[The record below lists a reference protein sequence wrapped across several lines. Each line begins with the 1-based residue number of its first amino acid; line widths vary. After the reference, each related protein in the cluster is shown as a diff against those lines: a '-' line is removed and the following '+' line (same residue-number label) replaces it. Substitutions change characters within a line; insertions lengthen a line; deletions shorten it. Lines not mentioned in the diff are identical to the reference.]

1 MTGSDGLRVLIA
13 PDCYG
18 DSLTAV
24 EAAQAIADGWRR
36 ARPHDEL
43 TLAPQS
49 DGGPGFVD
57 VLAGR
62 VGERRSLR
70 VSGPLTAEVDAD
82 WVFDGDEPRTAYIE
96 CARAC
101 GLSLLGGPPTVE
113 TALAAHSRGVG
124 QLMAAA
130 VAAGAGRIVVGLG
143 GSSCTD
149 GGRGMIEALTAH
161 ARSTTNTAH
170 ARSTTNTAHARST
183 TKTAHARSTT
193 TNSVGAARE
202 LLADVEL
209 IAATDV
215 GHPLLGPMGAAR
227 VFGPQKGADPDAVQ
241 ALERRL
247 TEWAAV
253 LDAAAGRPVR
263 DQPGA
268 GAAGGLGAGLLALGG
283 RRESGATVIA
293 EHTHLLDDVAAAE
306 LVITGEGRFDDQ
318 SLHGKVV
325 SALAGAARGT
335 PVLVLAGQV
344 TLDAAALRDAGIAG
358 AYSIADHAG
367 SVQLAMADAAN
378 QLAGLA
384 EVTADELGNSGTTR
398 YR

>member
-24 EAAQAIADGWRR
+24 QAAEAIADGWRR
-36 ARPHDEL
+36 ARPDDEL

-62 VGERRSLR
+62 VGERRTQR
-70 VSGPLTAEVDAD
+70 VSGPLSDDVDAD
-82 WVFDGDEPRTAYIE
+82 WVLDDAEPRTAYIE
-96 CARAC
+96 CAQAC
-101 GLSLLGGPPTVE
+101 GLTLLGGPPTVQ

-124 QLMAAA
+124 ALIAAA

-149 GGRGMIEALTAH
+149 GGRGMIEALGGLDE
-161 ARSTTNTAH
+161 ARD
-170 ARSTTNTAHARST
+170 
-183 TKTAHARSTT
+183 
-193 TNSVGAARE
+193 

-215 GHPLLGPMGAAR
+215 EHPLLGPMGAAR
-227 VFGPQKGADPDAVQ
+227 VFGPQKGADPDTVEV
-241 ALERRL
+241 LERRL
-247 TEWAAV
+247 TEWAAE
-253 LDAAAGRPVR
+253 LDAAAGRAVS
-263 DQPGA
+263 DEKGA
-268 GAAGGLGAGLLALGG
+268 GAAGGLGAGLLALGA

-293 EHTHLLDDVAAAE
+293 EYTHLSDDVGAAE

-325 SALAGAARGT
+325 SALAAAARGT

-344 TLDAAALRDAGIAG
+344 TLGEAALRDAGITA
-358 AYSIADHAG
+358 AYAIADHAG
-367 SVQLAMADAAN
+367 SVQLAISDAAN
-378 QLAGLA
+378 QLTGLA
-384 EVTADELGNSGTTR
+384 EITADQLGNSGITR